1 MFTLQQ
7 IRNITFS
14 LLNASTLAERMRI
27 SEKKIVNV
35 HKSTIHLDEVTKQNK
50 FEAHTMNEETNER
63 ITKFRDEWWTTK
75 SEHETIMRDM
85 KKKVNAMEK
94 MIITN
99 KEHINQPQSWRFITL

>member
-50 FEAHTMNEETNER
+50 FEATTMNEETNER
-63 ITKFRDEWWTTK
+63 ITKFRDEWW
-75 SEHETIMRDM
+75 
-85 KKKVNAMEK
+85 
-94 MIITN
+94 
-99 KEHINQPQSWRFITL
+99 